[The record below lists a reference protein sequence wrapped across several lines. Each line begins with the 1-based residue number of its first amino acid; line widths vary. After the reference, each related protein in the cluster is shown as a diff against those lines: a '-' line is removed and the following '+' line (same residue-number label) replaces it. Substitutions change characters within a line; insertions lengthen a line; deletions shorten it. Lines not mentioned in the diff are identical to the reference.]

1 MTAVVRYIPVQY
13 LVISLEPRF
22 ELSQRDLFFTRGSP
36 TDPTTNDPIADS
48 KIYFGFVLGVSAY
61 IGN

>member
-1 MTAVVRYIPVQY
+1 MPVQF

-22 ELSQRDLFFTRGSP
+22 EYSPQDLFFTRSSP
-36 TDPTTNDPIADS
+36 TDPGTGDPIGNSDV
-48 KIYFGFVLGVSAY
+48 YFGLVLGVSAY